1 MKLSELALKTEC
13 VKNYGAV
20 SRSPEMQA
28 IFQNTI
34 RQLKLN
40 AIAQEKYRERVEV
53 LQDAL
58 WQREKAGEKN
68 LYIDYSTMTI
78 EVL

>member
-13 VKNYGAV
+13 VAGYGETM
-20 SRSPEMQA
+20 RSPAMQA
-28 IFQNTI
+28 ILRNTI
-34 RQLKLN
+34 QQLKAN
-40 AIAQEKYRERVEV
+40 AIAQEAYRERVEV

-58 WQREKAGEKN
+58 WKREKAGEKN